1 MRSLLANTFWLLL
14 PILAFNV
21 IFVRYLPSAYK
32 TDQFRKDIPG
42 WISIPENILRIAV
55 MILPLVMRFSTS
67 TLSQRVG
74 LWFYLVG
81 IMLYFASWRVQ
92 IAFPESAWS
101 TSAAGF
107 LAPAYTPVVW
117 LAGIALIGDS
127 LTISAIPYSPW
138 IYVVLSGLFLIFHN
152 LHAWLVYA
160 RNS

>member
-1 MRSLLANTFWLLL
+1 MANTFWLLL
-14 PILAFNV
+14 PILVFNV
-21 IFVRYLPSAYK
+21 IFARYLPSAYK
-32 TDQFRKDIPG
+32 TDQFWKDIPG
-42 WISIPENILRIAV
+42 WISLAENILRIAV
-55 MILPLVMRFSTS
+55 MILPLVMRFSIS

-74 LWFYLVG
+74 LWLYLVG
-81 IMLYFASWRVQ
+81 IVLYFASWWVQ

-117 LAGIALIGDS
+117 LAGIALIGDT
-127 LTISAIPYSPW
+127 LTISAMPYSSR
-138 IYVVLSGLFLIFHN
+138 IYLVLSGLFLIFHN